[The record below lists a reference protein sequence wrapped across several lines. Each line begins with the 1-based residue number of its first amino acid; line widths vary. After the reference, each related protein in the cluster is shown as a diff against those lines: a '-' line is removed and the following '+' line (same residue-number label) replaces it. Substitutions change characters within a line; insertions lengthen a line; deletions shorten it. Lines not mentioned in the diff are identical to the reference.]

1 MRLGLIGCGRWGR
14 NIMSTARDLLDAK
27 LVAVASAN
35 SGTACMIPE
44 NCCVFPDWRSLLDS
58 NLIDGVIIASPAY
71 THAEIALA
79 AMERHI
85 PVLIEKPMAL
95 SIDDAEAL
103 LKSSIKNQTYA
114 TVDHIHLFNP
124 AFRRM
129 VEIMPKYG
137 SILNISG
144 VAGGPGPYRSDC
156 SALWDWA
163 PHDISMILTLTKLFP
178 IKVLSQKIP
187 LQPDAPDN
195 AEHVF
200 LKLIFEKDITASIDI
215 SNHRD
220 IKTRILKVT
229 TTHGTLEYDDTA
241 EIKLRSSSSDLDVS
255 YNPNSPLLTV
265 LNEFVDNISKSSNDI
280 SGLKLG
286 LDIIRILDQTQ
297 RTIDGF

>member
-14 NIMSTARDLLDAK
+14 NIISTSRDLLDAK
-27 LVAVASAN
+27 LVAVARAN
-35 SGTACMIPE
+35 SGTACTMPE

-129 VEIMPKYG
+129 VEIMPTYG

-144 VAGGPGPYRSDC
+144 IAGGPGPYRSDC

-163 PHDISMILTLTKLFP
+163 PHDISMILTLTK
-178 IKVLSQKIP
+178 KIFH
-187 LQPDAPDN
+187 Q
-195 AEHVF
+195 
-200 LKLIFEKDITASIDI
+200 LKLVKNKTNKILTKYLKKLLLKEKNQAV
-215 SNHRD
+215 
-220 IKTRILKVT
+220 K
-229 TTHGTLEYDDTA
+229 
-241 EIKLRSSSSDLDVS
+241 
-255 YNPNSPLLTV
+255 
-265 LNEFVDNISKSSNDI
+265 
-280 SGLKLG
+280 
-286 LDIIRILDQTQ
+286 
-297 RTIDGF
+297 